1 MAVNTAFAQLKK
13 DLEQGTAAPVYIF
26 YGEES
31 YLREHYLRMLRQK
44 LVPAGMEE
52 FNYHRLAGKGLT
64 MQELSDIVEAM
75 PMMSERT
82 LVEVTDLDLF
92 KMAEE
97 QRNQFVEM
105 LSDFPDY
112 CCLVFL
118 YDLLEYKPDGKMKK
132 LKAAIE
138 KHVQCVKFEAQERS
152 NLINWVRRRFKS
164 LGKDIENQTAE
175 HLLFL
180 CGNLMTGLV
189 PEISKIAA
197 YAKGP
202 KVTVADINAVA
213 DPILDAVVFD
223 MTNEISRGNY
233 DKAAERMSQLLK
245 QQTEPIMILA
255 ALGKELRR
263 LYSARIAIDSG
274 KDKAWLVQL
283 WNMRSDYPAKLL
295 LESARKLDRRWCREA
310 LAMCQTLDRQM
321 KSQTGFDSEGEL
333 KMLLMRLAQGA
344 KR

>member
-31 YLREHYLRMLRQK
+31 YLREHYLRMLREK

-52 FNYHRLAGKGLT
+52 FNYHRLAGKGLS

-82 LVEVTDLDLF
+82 LVEVTDLDIF
-92 KMAEE
+92 KLGEE
-97 QRNQFVEM
+97 QRNQLIAI
-105 LSDFPDY
+105 LSDVPEY

-118 YDLLEYKPDGKMKK
+118 YDLLEYKPDNKMKK

-138 KHVQCVKFEAQERS
+138 QYVQCVKFDAQDRS
-152 NLINWVRRRFKS
+152 DLINWVRRRFKS

-189 PEISKIAA
+189 PEIAKIAA

-202 KVTVADINAVA
+202 KVTVEDINAVA
-213 DPILDAVVFD
+213 DPILDAVVFE
-223 MTNEISRGNY
+223 MTDQISKGNY

-245 QQTEPIMILA
+245 QQTDPIMILA

-263 LYSARIAIDSG
+263 LYSARIALDSG
-274 KDKAWLVQL
+274 KDKGWLVQL

-295 LESARKLDRRWCREA
+295 LEAARKVDRAWCQDG
-310 LAMCQTLDRQM
+310 LAMCQKLDRQM

-333 KMLLMRLAQGA
+333 KLLLMRLAQGA